1 MRVCILGSGLS
12 ALTLAKALVGQNIFV
27 DIFCSKKKPVLNFLR
42 TIGISKS
49 NFDYFNY
56 NIVNIEK
63 ICWKINK
70 IEILTENLNKEK
82 VLNFENENNQ
92 LFSIAKNFEIYEA
105 VEKSLSKNKNFRK
118 IYKNNYLNL
127 LKKYDLV
134 INTDYF
140 SSITKKYFN
149 KKILKDYYSYAYISE
164 ITHKKVT
171 NRVATQIFTKYGPLA
186 FLPISNTQTSLVF
199 SIKKN
204 KKVTNEDLIK
214 LVNQYNLNYE
224 IQKIEKFNSFKL
236 VSFNLRNYYQGN
248 ILAFGDLLHKI
259 HPLAGQGFNMTLR
272 DIKLLLSI
280 IKYKTDLGL
289 PIDISINKE
298 FEKKSKSK
306 NMIFSNGIDLIHEFF
321 DLESKTNNTLLSK
334 SIKFLGK
341 NSSINKVFTKIADNG
356 TIF

>member
-27 DIFCSKKKPVLNFLR
+27 DIFSSKKKTELNFLR

-49 NFDYFNY
+49 NFDYFNN

-70 IEILTENLNKEK
+70 IEILTENSNKEK
-82 VLNFENENNQ
+82 VLNFENNNNQ
-92 LFSIAKNFEIYEA
+92 LFSVVKNFKIYQA
-105 VEKSLSKNKNFRK
+105 LEKNLLKNKYFKK
-118 IYKNNYLNL
+118 IYKNNYSNL
-127 LKKYDLV
+127 LNKYDLV
-134 INTDYF
+134 VNTDYS

-149 KKILKDYYSYAYISE
+149 NKILKDYYSYAYISE
-164 ITHKKVT
+164 ITHKKIT
-171 NRVATQIFTKYGPLA
+171 NRTATQIFTKYGPLA

-204 KKVTNEDLIK
+204 KKITSQDFIK
-214 LVNQYNLNYE
+214 LVNQHNFNYE
-224 IQKIEKFNSFKL
+224 IKKIKKFDFFKL
-236 VSFNLRNYYQGN
+236 ESRSLRNYYQGN

-272 DIKLLLSI
+272 DIKILLDI
-280 IKYKTDLGL
+280 IKHKTDLGL
-289 PIDISINKE
+289 PIDISVNKE
-298 FEKKSKSK
+298 FEKKSKAK
-306 NMIFSNGIDLIHEFF
+306 NIIFSNGIDFLHEFF
-321 DLESKTNNTLLSK
+321 NLESKTNSNLLSK
-334 SIKFLGK
+334 SVKFLGK
-341 NSSINKVFTKIADNG
+341 NPSINKMFTKIADQG